1 MNAGLKPV
9 VIERLVKNLLAERQF
24 RDTMLQ
30 IRAAGGSVTYTQLDV
45 RDSDAFAAFIES
57 VYASRGRIDGVIHGA
72 GVIEDRLLRDKTDE
86 SFERVFDTKVR
97 GALILNKH
105 IRDDV
110 KFVVFFSS
118 VAAAFG
124 NKGQVDYA
132 TANDVLDKLAH
143 AWQSR
148 IDGHVLSV
156 NWGPWADTGMVS
168 PALEKE
174 YARKGIGLIPQAV
187 GVDALL
193 RELSFGRDGGTQVV
207 LMCGTPESFG
217 GKA

>member
-1 MNAGLKPV
+1 
-9 VIERLVKNLLAERQF
+9 
-24 RDTMLQ
+24 
-30 IRAAGGSVTYTQLDV
+30 
-45 RDSDAFAAFIES
+45 
-57 VYASRGRIDGVIHGA
+57 
-72 GVIEDRLLRDKTDE
+72 
-86 SFERVFDTKVR
+86 
-97 GALILNKH
+97 
-105 IRDDV
+105 
-110 KFVVFFSS
+110 
-118 VAAAFG
+118 
-124 NKGQVDYA
+124 
-132 TANDVLDKLAH
+132 VLDKLAH

-168 PALEKE
+168 EALEKD

-193 RELSFGRDGGTQVV
+193 RELAFGRDGGTQVV